1 MLETFIGVAL
11 AIGLRDLIHEAISKY
26 QNYRFHR
33 DLKVFADAWEDD
45 EADDE
50 DIK

>member
-11 AIGLRDLIHEAISKY
+11 AIGLRDLIHEAINKY
-26 QNYRFHR
+26 QQYRFKKN
-33 DLKVFADAWEDD
+33 LKAFADQLEDF

-50 DIK
+50 DL

>member
-11 AIGLRDLIHEAISKY
+11 AIGLRDLVHEAISRY
-26 QNYRFHR
+26 QDYKTRKNWKTLI
-33 DLKVFADAWEDD
+33 DLAEDF

-50 DIK
+50 DL

>member
-11 AIGLRDLIHEAISKY
+11 AIGLRDLVFEAINKY
-26 QNYRFHR
+26 KQYKFHKDYEMLR
-33 DLKVFADAWEDD
+33 SLAEDF

-50 DIK
+50 DL

>member
-11 AIGLRDLIHEAISKY
+11 AIGLRDLVHEGIARY
-26 QNYRFHR
+26 QQYKTKKNWQALI
-33 DLKVFADAWEDD
+33 DLAEDF

-50 DIK
+50 DL

>member
-11 AIGLRDLIHEAISKY
+11 AIGLRDVVHEAINKY
-26 QNYRFHR
+26 KEYRFHKDWKTLQ
-33 DLKVFADAWEDD
+33 DLAEDF

-50 DIK
+50 DL